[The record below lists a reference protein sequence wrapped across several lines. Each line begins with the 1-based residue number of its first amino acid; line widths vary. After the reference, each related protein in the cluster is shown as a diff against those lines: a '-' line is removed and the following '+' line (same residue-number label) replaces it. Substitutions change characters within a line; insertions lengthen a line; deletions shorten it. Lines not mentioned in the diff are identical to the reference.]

1 MGSDTEPE
9 RESRRERQMNGE
21 RGGDREKG
29 DRERGERE
37 GEGGRGRERN
47 GEREGGMGRESG

>member
-37 GEGGRGRERN
+37 GEGERGMGRERERN
-47 GEREGGMGRESG
+47 G